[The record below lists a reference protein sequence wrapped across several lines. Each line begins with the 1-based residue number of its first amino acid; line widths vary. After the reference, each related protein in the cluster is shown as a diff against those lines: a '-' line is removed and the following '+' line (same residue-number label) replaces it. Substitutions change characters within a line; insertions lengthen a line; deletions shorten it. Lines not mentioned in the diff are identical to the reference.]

1 MKALHE
7 SLNKKSKEFW
17 NVVKIGRT
25 HLQDATPLTVGQ
37 EFSGYAAQVELG
49 IQRVE
54 AALVRVYPL
63 AQGATAVGTGI
74 NTELGFPENF
84 AKEVAKITGLPFVTA
99 KNKFE
104 AIASHDAM
112 VELSGAMNVLAASF
126 MKIANDLR
134 LLGSGPRSWPRRA
147 DSPLKR

>member
-49 IQRVE
+49 IARVE
-54 AALVRVYPL
+54 DALKRVYPL

-74 NTELGFPENF
+74 NSDKGFAELF
-84 AKEVAKITGLPFVTA
+84 AKEVAKITNLPFVSA

-104 AIASHDAM
+104 A
-112 VELSGAMNVLAASF
+112 
-126 MKIANDLR
+126 
-134 LLGSGPRSWPRRA
+134 
-147 DSPLKR
+147 